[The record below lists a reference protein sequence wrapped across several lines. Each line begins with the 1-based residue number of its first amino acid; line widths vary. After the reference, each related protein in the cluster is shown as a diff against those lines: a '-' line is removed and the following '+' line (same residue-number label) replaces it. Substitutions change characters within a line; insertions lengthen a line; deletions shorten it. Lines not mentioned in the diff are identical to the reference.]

1 MFFFTS
7 TTLSKMLLNAMQ
19 FYKIL
24 QNLAKLYEIKEVTYC
39 TNLYTLIKIL
49 CSHFSSKMPTNYTQL
64 YTILQHYTQFYTT
77 LRKKKKTSHN
87 CLKLYKQNK
96 PLHKKQTSQHSTNT
110 RLYKSLPKLYNIV
123 HNFTFFTKPYKPLPI
138 STAPYKYLQNCTK
151 LYRTLQNTIQLYKAS

>member
-24 QNLAKLYEIKEVTYC
+24 QNSAKLYEIKEVTYC
-39 TNLYTLIKIL
+39 TNLCTLINIL

-77 LRKKKKTSHN
+77 LQKEKTSHN
-87 CLKLYKQNK
+87 CLKLYKKTLQDFTN
-96 PLHKKQTSQHSTNT
+96 KQTSQHSTNT

-123 HNFTFFTKPYKPLPI
+123 HN
-138 STAPYKYLQNCTK
+138 
-151 LYRTLQNTIQLYKAS
+151 